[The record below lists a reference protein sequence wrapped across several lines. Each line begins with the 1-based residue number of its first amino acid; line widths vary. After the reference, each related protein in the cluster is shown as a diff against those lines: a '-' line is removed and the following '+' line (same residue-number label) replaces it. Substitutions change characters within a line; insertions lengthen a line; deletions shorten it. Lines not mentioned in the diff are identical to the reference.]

1 MKHLKIVLI
10 FAWLLALGTFLADR
24 IFFFTGDINKSNLL
38 SSSIDLILRVVLI
51 TLGIIFF
58 RKSNG
63 NYLTLYEAVKI
74 GIGIALIAGIII
86 FVGKVISTNF
96 LLPEENILENN
107 RAASTEKTL
116 WDSVYFTAALE
127 LFINLIIALVI
138 SLLAGAIMQK
148 NKDFYE

>member
-1 MKHLKIVLI
+1 MKQLKIVLI
-10 FAWLLALGTFLADR
+10 FALLLALGTFLADR
-24 IFFFTGDINKSNLL
+24 TIFFTGDINKLNFL
-38 SSSIDLILRVVLI
+38 SSSIDLILRVVMI

-58 RKSNG
+58 RQSND
-63 NYLTLYEAVKI
+63 NYLTLYEAVKT
-74 GIGIALIAGIII
+74 GIGIALIAGIMI
-86 FVGKVISTNF
+86 FVYKVISTNF

-107 RAASTEKTL
+107 RTASKEKTL

-148 NKDFYE
+148 NKDFYD